1 MIPEV
6 KMTVDFLIS
15 GLFIVLGLMLSIFT
29 QFSIKIIVIALGA
42 AAVVKGLYDLAKVK
56 KLSKDAGFNRMVLI
70 RSLAGILVGL
80 LAFFLPLAFFRTAE
94 TVVKVMLYL
103 LAIFLMISGVLQL
116 FLVAKLNQEE
126 VPAPTKPMKIEA
138 VSYFLVA
145 IFLFLVASI
154 NITGIIRIVG
164 ILLVIVGVIYCI
176 YLWHNRTL
184 VINPDSVEDEPE
196 DAEQDN
202 SVQFEQIEDNS
213 SDEEE

>member
-1 MIPEV
+1 
-6 KMTVDFLIS
+6 MTVDFLIS

>member
-1 MIPEV
+1 
-6 KMTVDFLIS
+6 MTGDFLIS

-70 RSLAGILVGL
+70 RSLAGILVGI
-80 LAFFLPLAFFRTAE
+80 LAVFLPLAFFKTAE

-154 NITGIIRIVG
+154 NITGIIRLVG
-164 ILLVIVGVIYCI
+164 IILVILGVIYTV

-184 VINPDSVEDEPE
+184 VINPDSVED
-196 DAEQDN
+196 DVQDN
-202 SVQFEQIEDNS
+202 TENSIVPYDDEDS
-213 SDEEE
+213 EEE

>member
-1 MIPEV
+1 
-6 KMTVDFLIS
+6 MTVDFLIS

-29 QFSIKIIVIALGA
+29 QFSIKLIVIALGA
-42 AAVVKGLYDLAKVK
+42 AAIVKGLYDLAKVK
-56 KLSKDAGFNRMVLI
+56 KLSKDVGFNRMVLI

-80 LAFFLPLAFFRTAE
+80 LAFFLPLAFFKTAE

-103 LAIFLMISGVLQL
+103 LALFLIISGVLQL
-116 FLVAKLNQEE
+116 FMVAKLNQEE
-126 VPAPTKPMKIEA
+126 VSAPTKAMKIEA

-164 ILLVIVGVIYCI
+164 ILFVVMGVIYFI

-196 DAEQDN
+196 DDVEQDN
-202 SVQFEQIEDNS
+202 SVQFEQIEDYS